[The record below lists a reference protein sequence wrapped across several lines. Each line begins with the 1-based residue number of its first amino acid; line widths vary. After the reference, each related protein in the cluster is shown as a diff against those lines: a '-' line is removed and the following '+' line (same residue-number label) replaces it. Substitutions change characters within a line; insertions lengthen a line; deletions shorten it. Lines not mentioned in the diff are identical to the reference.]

1 MYKRGERCLFPL
13 ATEINLPQQRVGTQ
27 EGKVPK
33 VLKFHMFLSELAA
46 HIKHWDTTTL

>member
-1 MYKRGERCLFPL
+1 MYKRGESWLFRL

-33 VLKFHMFLSELAA
+33 FHMFLSELAA
-46 HIKHWDTTTL
+46 HIHTGTQPHFN

>member
-33 VLKFHMFLSELAA
+33 FHMFLSELAA
-46 HIKHWDTTTL
+46 LGHNHTLINT